1 MYIVPGDQQEER
13 NSSTNPPIRRRD
25 SRFSFMAYYYYY
37 GVVSS
42 MSMPYCY
49 GGMARSGP
57 TNCKR
62 FYATVVFVLK
72 YKVYERI
79 KKSTR

>member
-25 SRFSFMAYYYYY
+25 SRFSFMAYYYY

-49 GGMARSGP
+49 GGMGRSGP

-62 FYATVVFVLK
+62 FYAAVVFVLK